1 MVEREKI
8 EHKTLNKNGWT
19 TLEDSHLI
27 EIILNAM
34 GDEDKKNI
42 INAVIDKSCE
52 ISEILKI
59 NNIPQTS
66 GYRKI
71 KTLID
76 DGILVP
82 QGCVRM
88 HDEKGVAKYRAI
100 FDNVYISLEK
110 NKVVIKVHHA
120 DLDLMNV

>member
-1 MVEREKI
+1 MIEREKI
-8 EHKTLNKNGWT
+8 EHVTLKNGWT

-27 EIILNAM
+27 NIILNAM

-42 INAVIDKSCE
+42 INAVIDKSCK

-59 NNIPQTS
+59 NNIPHTS

-82 QGCVRM
+82 HGCVKM
-88 HDEKGVAKYRAI
+88 QDGKSVARYKSV
-100 FDNVYISLEK
+100 FDNIDISMEK
-110 NKVVIKVHHA
+110 NKVIVKVHNA
-120 DLDLMNV
+120 MI

>member
-8 EHKTLNKNGWT
+8 EHKTLDKNGWT

-27 EIILNAM
+27 DIILNAI

-42 INAVIDKSCE
+42 INAVIDKACK
-52 ISEILKI
+52 ISEILEI

-76 DGILVP
+76 DGILIP
-82 QGCVRM
+82 QVWVRM
-88 HDEKGVAKYRAI
+88 HDRKEVARYRAI
-100 FDNVYISLEK
+100 FDNVDISLKK
-110 NKVVIKVHHA
+110 NKIVVKVHHA
-120 DLDLMNV
+120 DLNLTNV

>member
-1 MVEREKI
+1 MVESEKI
-8 EHKTLNKNGWT
+8 EHKTLNKNGWI

-27 EIILNAM
+27 EIILNAI

-42 INAVIDKSCE
+42 INAVIDKSRK
-52 ISEILKI
+52 ISEILEI

-76 DGILVP
+76 DGILIP
-82 QGCVRM
+82 QGCVIM
-88 HDEKGVAKYRAI
+88 HDGKRVAKYKAI
-100 FDNVYISLEK
+100 FDNVDISLKK
-110 NKVVIKVHHA
+110 NKVVVKVHHA
-120 DLDLMNV
+120 DLNLMNV

>member
-1 MVEREKI
+1 MVERKKI
-8 EHKTLNKNGWT
+8 EHKTWNKNEWA

-27 EIILNAM
+27 EIILNAI

-42 INAVIDKSCE
+42 INAVINKSCK
-52 ISEILKI
+52 ISEILEI

-76 DGILVP
+76 DGILIP
-82 QGCVRM
+82 QVCVRT
-88 HDEKGVAKYRAI
+88 HDGKEVAKYRAI
-100 FDNVYISLEK
+100 FDNVDISLEK
-110 NKVVIKVHHA
+110 NKIVVKVHHA
-120 DLDLMNV
+120 DLNLANI

>member
-1 MVEREKI
+1 MIEREKI
-8 EHKTLNKNGWT
+8 EYTTLKNGWT

-27 EIILNAM
+27 KIILNVM

-42 INAVIDKSCE
+42 INAVIGKSCM

-59 NNIPQTS
+59 NNIPHTS

-76 DGILVP
+76 DGILIP
-82 QGCVRM
+82 HGCVIM
-88 HDEKGVAKYRAI
+88 QDGKKVVKYKSV
-100 FDNVYISLEK
+100 FDNVDISMEK
-110 NKVVIKVHHA
+110 NKIIVKVHHT
-120 DLDLMNV
+120 LI